1 MRVRRPAS
9 RDTTRVT
16 GALSFRDPSGHV
28 LDVGGRVLRVVS
40 DADTA
45 AGLPSILQLSAVR
58 KAVAEGRLV
67 SSRTIPKDEWPSLSE
82 LPGIASAQLVLEH
95 ERIAFPSFT
104 YEWPVEMLH
113 AAGRLTL
120 DLALALLEEGHGL
133 KDATPYN
140 VLFKGPQPVFVD
152 VCSIEA
158 RDRDDFTW
166 LAHAQFA
173 RTFLLPLL
181 AQCDLGLPLAGLFL
195 AKRDGLEPQDLY
207 RMIGPL
213 RRLMPP
219 YLGLISLPTW
229 LARAARKREA
239 TLYKKRLGGNPE
251 RSGFILAASLRR
263 LARTLDRLTP
273 TVMRASAWSTYMQ
286 RELSYSVAAFR
297 QKEAF
302 VEAALRER
310 RAEHVLD
317 VGGNTGH
324 FSILAAKSG
333 ASVVAI
339 DSDPTVVGEAWRRAT
354 VNDLDILPLVV
365 DLARPSP
372 GIGWRNAEC
381 PAFLE
386 RAKGRFDL
394 VLMLAVVHHLL
405 VTERIPLDAIVAVV
419 AELTRERVLIEY
431 VGPSDPCFRRIARGR
446 DSLHASLSAAAFEAA
461 WRPRFRIERTE
472 QIQGA
477 DRRLYLMTQCG

>member
-1 MRVRRPAS
+1 M
-9 RDTTRVT
+9 RVT
-16 GALSFRDPSGHV
+16 GALSFRDPCGHV

-40 DADTA
+40 DPDA
-45 AGLPSILQLSAVR
+45 AVVLPSILQLSAVR

-67 SSRTIPKDEWPSLSE
+67 SSRPVPRAEWPSLSD
-82 LPGIASAQLVLEH
+82 LPGIPSAQLVLEH
-95 ERIAFPSFT
+95 ERIVFPSFA
-104 YEWPVEMLH
+104 YEWPAEMLH

-120 DLALALLEEGHGL
+120 NLALALLEEGHGL

-140 VLFKGPQPVFVD
+140 VLFKGPRPIFVD

-181 AQCDLGLPLAGLFL
+181 AQRDLGLSLAGLFL
-195 AKRDGLEPQDLY
+195 AKRDGLEPPDLY

-219 YLGLISLPTW
+219 YLGLVSLPTW
-229 LARAARKREA
+229 LARAARKQEA

-251 RSGFILAASLRR
+251 RSRFILAASLRR

-273 TVMRASAWSTYMQ
+273 TSMRASAWSTYMQ
-286 RELSYSVAAFR
+286 SELSYSEAAFR

-302 VEAALRER
+302 VETALRER
-310 RAEHVLD
+310 HAEHVLD
-317 VGGNTGH
+317 VGCNTGH
-324 FSILAAKSG
+324 FSRLAAQSG
-333 ASVVAI
+333 ASVVAL
-339 DSDPTVVGEAWRRAT
+339 DSDATVVGETWRRAT
-354 VNDLDILPLVV
+354 AENLDILPLVL
-365 DLARPSP
+365 DLARPSA

-394 VLMLAVVHHLL
+394 VLLLAVVHHLG
-405 VTERIPLDAIVAVV
+405 VSERIPLQQIAELMACLTRDAVV
-419 AELTRERVLIEY
+419 VEFIDRE
-431 VGPSDPCFRRIARGR
+431 DPMFQRLLRGR
-446 DSLHASLSAAAFEAA
+446 DYLHCNWTREAFELA
-461 WRPRFRIERTE
+461 WRRAFDVITCEPIGDSHRW
-472 QIQGA
+472 
-477 DRRLYLMTQCG
+477 LYLLRRRRA